1 MNKARKGDRLDA
13 PIRSTKT
20 GKPKRLSVPV
30 ELQEWIER
38 HVPAERR
45 VGGGPLFTVPWSGR
59 GICHQGRWSG
69 TSLRRTGRGA
79 EEMRGRNGSKN
90 RSASEELMVE
100 AAGIETRVRFDD
112 FKNLRASQVPPAD
125 P

>member
-1 MNKARKGDRLDA
+1 MEASRASRPWLLLAANHRPGSRAFSWLTVNKARKGDRLDA

-30 ELQEWIER
+30 DLQEWIER

-59 GICHQGRWSG
+59 GICPQGRWSG

-79 EEMRGRNGSKN
+79 EEMRGRN
-90 RSASEELMVE
+90 
-100 AAGIETRVRFDD
+100 
-112 FKNLRASQVPPAD
+112 
-125 P
+125 